1 MNKSA
6 MLATASALGLL
17 APLPASAATVTLDW
31 SVSGYGSGTIT
42 AGPATATHSGHT
54 GYVATSVTGTWLGS
68 SITLIPPPDFKND
81 NLVYNPVT
89 ASPSGVAF
97 LDTEGVAFDFGPVDF
112 GFVAAAVLYATSA
125 GAYHAASVTGGPT
138 CFFIGKNCNTKTAA
152 ATVTLASA
160 AATPLPTSLPLF
172 ASGAAVVGLVAR
184 RRKKKSA
191 DIVSA

>member
-6 MLATASALGLL
+6 MLATASVLGFL
-17 APLPASAATVTLDW
+17 APLPASAVTLDW
-31 SVSGYGSGTIT
+31 SVSGYGSGTVT

-54 GYVATSVTGTWLGS
+54 GYLATSVTGTWLGS
-68 SITLIPPPDFKND
+68 PITLIPPGDFEND

-89 ASPSGVAF
+89 ASPSGKAF

-112 GFVAAAVLYATSA
+112 GFVAAAALYTTSA

-138 CFFIGKNCNTKTAA
+138 CFFIGKNCNVQTAA

-172 ASGAAVVGLVAR
+172 AGGAAVVGLVAK

-191 DIVSA
+191 NIVSA